1 MLPGCV
7 VSPAAAPPKTDAG
20 DNHTNTHIHT
30 RSPTQSDCHLRQA
43 EGGAKKEAKVS
54 VQQRW
59 KNCHVH
65 ESRLINSKGQNAQH
79 HSLPSLCPYIS
90 SACRRP
96 PLPSPLPYGA
106 LDRDA
111 NVTRTAAAHSHAPNF
126 HYQMR
131 TFIYKLFLF
140 SCCFRFFL
148 SGFFFISFSFC
159 CCHLLCLA
167 LHLLLWF
174 FWRIS
179 SKWQVKWQ
187 ACRLLHATFCLPS
200 HAFPFLISA
209 TSLIRFSPAVFSDKP
224 SSLFLPIPICCYE
237 NFTKFSL
244 TLALILSATLSVAG
258 RIVLDPKSTTT
269 HTHFGVFC
277 PIFPDIYQA

>member
-1 MLPGCV
+1 MHNTTAYPLFAPTSHLLVVALPC
-7 VSPAAAPPKTDAG
+7 PP
-20 DNHTNTHIHT
+20 
-30 RSPTQSDCHLRQA
+30 P
-43 EGGAKKEAKVS
+43 
-54 VQQRW
+54 
-59 KNCHVH
+59 
-65 ESRLINSKGQNAQH
+65 
-79 HSLPSLCPYIS
+79 
-90 SACRRP
+90 CRM
-96 PLPSPLPYGA
+96 
-106 LDRDA
+106 
-111 NVTRTAAAHSHAPNF
+111 AHSIEM
-126 HYQMR
+126 QMSLAQLPPTATPR
-131 TFIYKLFLF
+131 ISITKWELSFT
-140 SCCFRFFL
+140 SCFCSLVAFVSFFRF
-148 SGFFFISFSFC
+148 FFFISFSFC